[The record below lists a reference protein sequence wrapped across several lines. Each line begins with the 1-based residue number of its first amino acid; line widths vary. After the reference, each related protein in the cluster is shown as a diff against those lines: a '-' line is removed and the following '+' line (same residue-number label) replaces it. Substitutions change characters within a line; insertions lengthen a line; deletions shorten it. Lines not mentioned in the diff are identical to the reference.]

1 MKTSLRPTGL
11 AVIILLT
18 CLTGIT
24 PLSIDMPLA
33 GLPALALSFGETE
46 GRAQLVIGVFL
57 AGFAMAQLVLG
68 PISDRFGRL
77 PVLFV
82 GLAIYTVAGLVCLF
96 AETLTTL
103 LAARFVQGVAAC
115 AGPVAARAIVAD
127 VHEGADAQR
136 AMSIVTAGM
145 GVAPRLPAAAP
156 CCFWL

>member
-1 MKTSLRPTGL
+1 
-11 AVIILLT
+11 
-18 CLTGIT
+18 
-24 PLSIDMPLA
+24 MPLA

-46 GRAQLVIGVFL
+46 GRAQLVVGVFL
-57 AGFAMAQLVLG
+57 AGFAIAQLVLG

-77 PVLFV
+77 PVLFA
-82 GLAIYTVAGLVCLF
+82 GLGIYTAAGLVCLF

-115 AGPVAARAIVAD
+115 AGPVAARAMVAD

-145 GVAPRLPAAAP
+145 GVAPIAAP
-156 CCFWL
+156 MLGGFLLIFFEFHLSSTVSSLTVMIDSAG